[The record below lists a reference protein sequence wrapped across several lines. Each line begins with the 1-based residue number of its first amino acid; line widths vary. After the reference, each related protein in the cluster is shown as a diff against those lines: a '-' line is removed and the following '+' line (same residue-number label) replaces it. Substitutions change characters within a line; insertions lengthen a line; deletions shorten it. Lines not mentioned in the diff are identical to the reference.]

1 MSPRPAVSVI
11 VPFGGDDDAA
21 QELFSALA
29 GLQRGEG
36 DEVIVVDN
44 AKTSGLAAPAG
55 IRVVAARAQRSS
67 YYARN
72 VGAEAARNDWLLFMD
87 ADCVPEP
94 DLLDAYLADAPG
106 ERTGALAGDVLDAPG
121 QNALVARYTRSR
133 QLLDAD
139 RGAEFEYKPQAV
151 TANLMVRR
159 AAWSAAGG
167 FLEAIRS
174 GGDSDF
180 SWRMQDAGWE
190 LVRRPGAAVHHRHRE
205 TLRGYL
211 EQKVRYGASR
221 AWLGRRYPG
230 SYPPLRAWL
239 NVPRAFVAG
248 LRWIVLGKVER
259 GLFRM
264 LDAIG
269 GVAEVYGF
277 TRTNAVETQ
286 APTAGSGRPVAVLC
300 DVFPAI
306 SETFIGQEAL
316 ALGRLG
322 WDVRIEATNRAPRP
336 DRAMARAL
344 PAAFVEDDPI
354 ARRLL
359 DAAWLVSRH
368 PLAVV
373 RDALARLRWRREEH
387 APPLRV
393 IAPVARRVKRAGC
406 VHLHAHFAAG
416 AALTALRLHK
426 LLGLPYSV
434 TAHAYDIYSEP
445 RNLLE
450 KLRGAAFATSGCDYT
465 VRDLREMAGDPA
477 AARIHKVI
485 MGVDVDALRRTRPY
499 RGGRRVVAV
508 GRLVEK
514 KGFADLIAAVGLMG
528 NAAPDEVLIVGDGPL
543 REALAAAVSE
553 HGVAGIVE
561 LVGARQ
567 QAEVLAL
574 VEDADVFCLPCVV
587 AENGD
592 RDSMPVVVKEALAL
606 EVPVV
611 VTDEV
616 GLPELVRPEWGAL
629 VPPHDPRAL
638 AVALTELLA
647 KTSAERQTMGRAGR
661 AFVGEACNVDT
672 ETARLAALIDAAVV

>member
-1 MSPRPAVSVI
+1 MSNRPPVSVI
-11 VPFGGDDDAA
+11 VPFGGDEAA
-21 QELFSALA
+21 AEELFEALSR
-29 GLQRGEG
+29 LRVTDG
-36 DEVIVVDN
+36 DEVLVADN
-44 AKTSGLAAPAG
+44 TGLSLVPPQG
-55 IRVVAARAQRSS
+55 IRLVRAPAQRSS

-94 DLLDAYLADAPG
+94 DLLDAYLPETPA

-139 RGAEFEYKPQAV
+139 RGAAFGYKPAAV

-180 SWRMQDAGWE
+180 SWRIQDAGWE

-239 NVPRAFVAG
+239 EVPRAFVAG
-248 LRWIVLGKVER
+248 LRWLVLGKVER

-264 LDAIG
+264 LDGIG
-269 GVAEVYGF
+269 GIAEAYGF
-277 TRTNAVETQ
+277 TRSNAVEVQ
-286 APTAGSGRPVAVLC
+286 RAAAGSGRRVAFLC

-344 PAAFVEDDPI
+344 PAAYIEDDPI

-359 DAAWLVSRH
+359 DLAWLVMRH
-368 PLAVV
+368 PLRAL
-373 RDALARLRWRREEH
+373 RDTLRRLRWRREEH

-393 IAPVARRVKRAGC
+393 IAPVARRVARAGC

-416 AALTALRLHK
+416 AALTALRLHG

-434 TAHAYDIYSEP
+434 TAHAYDIYSEK

-450 KLRGAAFATSGCDYT
+450 KLRSAAFATSGCDYT
-465 VRDLREMAGDPA
+465 VRDLREIAGAPA
-477 AARIHKVI
+477 GERIHKVI
-485 MGVDVDALRRTRPY
+485 MGVDLGTLRRTRPY
-499 RGGRRVVAV
+499 HGGRRVVAV

-514 KGFADLIAAVGLMG
+514 KGFGDLIAAAGLMG
-528 NAAPDEVLIVGDGPL
+528 DAAPDEVLIVGDGPL
-543 REALAAAVSE
+543 RESLEQAIAE
-553 HGVAGIVE
+553 HGVGDVVQLA
-561 LVGARQ
+561 GARQ
-567 QAEVLAL
+567 QSEVLAL

-587 AENGD
+587 AADGD

-629 VPPHDPRAL
+629 VPPRDPRAL
-638 AVALTELLA
+638 AAALSELLA
-647 KTSAERQTMGRAGR
+647 KPPAERQAMGRAGR
-661 AFVGEACNVDT
+661 AFVGAACNVDS
-672 ETARLAALIDAAVV
+672 EAARLAALIDAAAA